1 MDNTQ
6 VTVQHKNAT
15 LGELMHSPAVV
26 GKLNEV
32 WSSPQMANS
41 FMSSVISVANGNPQ
55 LRKAEPMSII
65 GAAMVAATM
74 QLQVIPTLGQCYII
88 PYGSKAQFQV
98 GYLGLLQLCQ
108 RSGQFKKILAA
119 PVHEGEYIS
128 GDEFDEDYV
137 FDKKQRKSD
146 KIVGYMAK
154 FELLNGFTKVA
165 YWDVDRVKAHA
176 TKFSQ
181 AYRSGY
187 TSPWKSNFD
196 AMAMKG
202 LSLDTE
208 IPTPNGFTTMEALQV
223 GDTIYNALGKETKVV
238 AKSEVKHLPCYKIT
252 MLNGDT
258 IICDEEH
265 RWFANGGRTK
275 KKDWFVADTKV
286 LATIK
291 GLGYPIVIPN
301 TKQVEMSKKDLLISP
316 YVLGYWLGN
325 GHSYCG
331 SVSCDKSDAEELEQ
345 FFMVDYN
352 TSITYDDHSN
362 SATINISSQ
371 TGKRTDLS
379 SLKQQL
385 RELSVLENKHI
396 PVEYKRASIEQRI
409 ELVRGLCDSDG
420 SIDKQRGRVIYTS
433 VREEL
438 ALSLYEIVSSLGE
451 RASFR
456 SGISHG
462 YGKET
467 VFYEVEWLPRSFNP
481 FHLKRKADKFKG
493 CKIVTNNVI
502 KSIELVDS
510 VPTQCIAV
518 DCGDATSETDFRK
531 SVLVG
536 RSFIPT
542 HNTVLKSILKYAPK
556 SIEMQNAVTFDQAV
570 VNVNSSDIQDLDI
583 DAFAPEYID
592 NLESEKKENI
602 AAKAAETAVAN
613 AAKKEAKA

>member
-6 VTVQHKNAT
+6 VTVQQKNAT

-165 YWDVDRVKAHA
+165 YWDVERVKAHA

-187 TSPWKSNFD
+187 TSPWKSDFD
-196 AMAMKG
+196 AMAQK
-202 LSLDTE
+202 
-208 IPTPNGFTTMEALQV
+208 
-223 GDTIYNALGKETKVV
+223 
-238 AKSEVKHLPCYKIT
+238 
-252 MLNGDT
+252 
-258 IICDEEH
+258 
-265 RWFANGGRTK
+265 
-275 KKDWFVADTKV
+275 
-286 LATIK
+286 
-291 GLGYPIVIPN
+291 
-301 TKQVEMSKKDLLISP
+301 
-316 YVLGYWLGN
+316 
-325 GHSYCG
+325 
-331 SVSCDKSDAEELEQ
+331 
-345 FFMVDYN
+345 
-352 TSITYDDHSN
+352 
-362 SATINISSQ
+362 
-371 TGKRTDLS
+371 
-379 SLKQQL
+379 
-385 RELSVLENKHI
+385 
-396 PVEYKRASIEQRI
+396 
-409 ELVRGLCDSDG
+409 
-420 SIDKQRGRVIYTS
+420 
-433 VREEL
+433 
-438 ALSLYEIVSSLGE
+438 
-451 RASFR
+451 
-456 SGISHG
+456 
-462 YGKET
+462 
-467 VFYEVEWLPRSFNP
+467 
-481 FHLKRKADKFKG
+481 
-493 CKIVTNNVI
+493 
-502 KSIELVDS
+502 
-510 VPTQCIAV
+510 
-518 DCGDATSETDFRK
+518 
-531 SVLVG
+531 
-536 RSFIPT
+536 
-542 HNTVLKSILKYAPK
+542 TVLKSILKYAPK

-592 NLESEKKENI
+592 NLESEKKENV

-613 AAKKEAKA
+613 AAKKEAMA

>member
-6 VTVQHKNAT
+6 VTVQQKNAT

-26 GKLNEV
+26 GKLNED

-41 FMSSVISVANGNPQ
+41 IMSSVISVANGNPQ

-187 TSPWKSNFD
+187 TSPWKSDFD
-196 AMAMKG
+196 AMAQK
-202 LSLDTE
+202 
-208 IPTPNGFTTMEALQV
+208 
-223 GDTIYNALGKETKVV
+223 
-238 AKSEVKHLPCYKIT
+238 
-252 MLNGDT
+252 
-258 IICDEEH
+258 
-265 RWFANGGRTK
+265 
-275 KKDWFVADTKV
+275 
-286 LATIK
+286 
-291 GLGYPIVIPN
+291 
-301 TKQVEMSKKDLLISP
+301 
-316 YVLGYWLGN
+316 
-325 GHSYCG
+325 
-331 SVSCDKSDAEELEQ
+331 
-345 FFMVDYN
+345 
-352 TSITYDDHSN
+352 
-362 SATINISSQ
+362 
-371 TGKRTDLS
+371 
-379 SLKQQL
+379 
-385 RELSVLENKHI
+385 
-396 PVEYKRASIEQRI
+396 
-409 ELVRGLCDSDG
+409 
-420 SIDKQRGRVIYTS
+420 
-433 VREEL
+433 
-438 ALSLYEIVSSLGE
+438 
-451 RASFR
+451 
-456 SGISHG
+456 
-462 YGKET
+462 
-467 VFYEVEWLPRSFNP
+467 
-481 FHLKRKADKFKG
+481 
-493 CKIVTNNVI
+493 
-502 KSIELVDS
+502 
-510 VPTQCIAV
+510 
-518 DCGDATSETDFRK
+518 
-531 SVLVG
+531 
-536 RSFIPT
+536 
-542 HNTVLKSILKYAPK
+542 TVLKSILKYAPK

>member
-6 VTVQHKNAT
+6 VTVQQRNAT
-15 LGELMHSPAVV
+15 LGELMHSPAVI

-165 YWDVDRVKAHA
+165 YWNVDRVKAHA

-187 TSPWKSNFD
+187 TSPWKSDFD
-196 AMAMKG
+196 AMAQK
-202 LSLDTE
+202 
-208 IPTPNGFTTMEALQV
+208 
-223 GDTIYNALGKETKVV
+223 
-238 AKSEVKHLPCYKIT
+238 
-252 MLNGDT
+252 
-258 IICDEEH
+258 
-265 RWFANGGRTK
+265 
-275 KKDWFVADTKV
+275 
-286 LATIK
+286 
-291 GLGYPIVIPN
+291 
-301 TKQVEMSKKDLLISP
+301 
-316 YVLGYWLGN
+316 
-325 GHSYCG
+325 
-331 SVSCDKSDAEELEQ
+331 
-345 FFMVDYN
+345 
-352 TSITYDDHSN
+352 
-362 SATINISSQ
+362 
-371 TGKRTDLS
+371 
-379 SLKQQL
+379 
-385 RELSVLENKHI
+385 
-396 PVEYKRASIEQRI
+396 
-409 ELVRGLCDSDG
+409 
-420 SIDKQRGRVIYTS
+420 
-433 VREEL
+433 
-438 ALSLYEIVSSLGE
+438 
-451 RASFR
+451 
-456 SGISHG
+456 
-462 YGKET
+462 
-467 VFYEVEWLPRSFNP
+467 
-481 FHLKRKADKFKG
+481 
-493 CKIVTNNVI
+493 
-502 KSIELVDS
+502 
-510 VPTQCIAV
+510 
-518 DCGDATSETDFRK
+518 
-531 SVLVG
+531 
-536 RSFIPT
+536 
-542 HNTVLKSILKYAPK
+542 TVLKSILKYAPK

-583 DAFAPEYID
+583 DAFTPEYID

>member
-6 VTVQHKNAT
+6 VTVQQKNAT

-55 LRKAEPMSII
+55 LRKAEPMSVI

-187 TSPWKSNFD
+187 TSPWKSDFD
-196 AMAMKG
+196 AMAQK
-202 LSLDTE
+202 
-208 IPTPNGFTTMEALQV
+208 
-223 GDTIYNALGKETKVV
+223 
-238 AKSEVKHLPCYKIT
+238 
-252 MLNGDT
+252 
-258 IICDEEH
+258 
-265 RWFANGGRTK
+265 
-275 KKDWFVADTKV
+275 
-286 LATIK
+286 
-291 GLGYPIVIPN
+291 
-301 TKQVEMSKKDLLISP
+301 
-316 YVLGYWLGN
+316 
-325 GHSYCG
+325 
-331 SVSCDKSDAEELEQ
+331 
-345 FFMVDYN
+345 
-352 TSITYDDHSN
+352 
-362 SATINISSQ
+362 
-371 TGKRTDLS
+371 
-379 SLKQQL
+379 
-385 RELSVLENKHI
+385 
-396 PVEYKRASIEQRI
+396 
-409 ELVRGLCDSDG
+409 
-420 SIDKQRGRVIYTS
+420 
-433 VREEL
+433 
-438 ALSLYEIVSSLGE
+438 
-451 RASFR
+451 
-456 SGISHG
+456 
-462 YGKET
+462 
-467 VFYEVEWLPRSFNP
+467 
-481 FHLKRKADKFKG
+481 
-493 CKIVTNNVI
+493 
-502 KSIELVDS
+502 
-510 VPTQCIAV
+510 
-518 DCGDATSETDFRK
+518 
-531 SVLVG
+531 
-536 RSFIPT
+536 
-542 HNTVLKSILKYAPK
+542 TVLKSILKYAPK

>member
-6 VTVQHKNAT
+6 VTVQQKNAT

-32 WSSPQMANS
+32 WSSPQMANG

-98 GYLGLLQLCQ
+98 GYLGLLQLCL

-165 YWDVDRVKAHA
+165 YWDVERVKAHA

-187 TSPWKSNFD
+187 TSPWKSDFD
-196 AMAMKG
+196 AMAQK
-202 LSLDTE
+202 
-208 IPTPNGFTTMEALQV
+208 
-223 GDTIYNALGKETKVV
+223 
-238 AKSEVKHLPCYKIT
+238 
-252 MLNGDT
+252 
-258 IICDEEH
+258 
-265 RWFANGGRTK
+265 
-275 KKDWFVADTKV
+275 
-286 LATIK
+286 
-291 GLGYPIVIPN
+291 
-301 TKQVEMSKKDLLISP
+301 
-316 YVLGYWLGN
+316 
-325 GHSYCG
+325 
-331 SVSCDKSDAEELEQ
+331 
-345 FFMVDYN
+345 
-352 TSITYDDHSN
+352 
-362 SATINISSQ
+362 
-371 TGKRTDLS
+371 
-379 SLKQQL
+379 
-385 RELSVLENKHI
+385 
-396 PVEYKRASIEQRI
+396 
-409 ELVRGLCDSDG
+409 
-420 SIDKQRGRVIYTS
+420 
-433 VREEL
+433 
-438 ALSLYEIVSSLGE
+438 
-451 RASFR
+451 
-456 SGISHG
+456 
-462 YGKET
+462 
-467 VFYEVEWLPRSFNP
+467 
-481 FHLKRKADKFKG
+481 
-493 CKIVTNNVI
+493 
-502 KSIELVDS
+502 
-510 VPTQCIAV
+510 
-518 DCGDATSETDFRK
+518 
-531 SVLVG
+531 
-536 RSFIPT
+536 
-542 HNTVLKSILKYAPK
+542 TVLKSILKYAPK

-592 NLESEKKENI
+592 NLESEKKENV

>member
-6 VTVQHKNAT
+6 VTVQQKNAT

-187 TSPWKSNFD
+187 TSPWKSDFD
-196 AMAMKG
+196 AMAQK
-202 LSLDTE
+202 
-208 IPTPNGFTTMEALQV
+208 
-223 GDTIYNALGKETKVV
+223 
-238 AKSEVKHLPCYKIT
+238 
-252 MLNGDT
+252 
-258 IICDEEH
+258 
-265 RWFANGGRTK
+265 
-275 KKDWFVADTKV
+275 
-286 LATIK
+286 
-291 GLGYPIVIPN
+291 
-301 TKQVEMSKKDLLISP
+301 
-316 YVLGYWLGN
+316 
-325 GHSYCG
+325 
-331 SVSCDKSDAEELEQ
+331 
-345 FFMVDYN
+345 
-352 TSITYDDHSN
+352 
-362 SATINISSQ
+362 
-371 TGKRTDLS
+371 
-379 SLKQQL
+379 
-385 RELSVLENKHI
+385 
-396 PVEYKRASIEQRI
+396 
-409 ELVRGLCDSDG
+409 
-420 SIDKQRGRVIYTS
+420 
-433 VREEL
+433 
-438 ALSLYEIVSSLGE
+438 
-451 RASFR
+451 
-456 SGISHG
+456 
-462 YGKET
+462 
-467 VFYEVEWLPRSFNP
+467 
-481 FHLKRKADKFKG
+481 
-493 CKIVTNNVI
+493 
-502 KSIELVDS
+502 
-510 VPTQCIAV
+510 
-518 DCGDATSETDFRK
+518 
-531 SVLVG
+531 
-536 RSFIPT
+536 
-542 HNTVLKSILKYAPK
+542 TVLKSILKYAPK

-570 VNVNSSDIQDLDI
+570 VNVNTSDIQDLDI

>member
-6 VTVQHKNAT
+6 VTVQQKNAT

-32 WSSPQMANS
+32 WGSPQMANS

-88 PYGSKAQFQV
+88 PYGSKAQFQI

-165 YWDVDRVKAHA
+165 YWDVERVKAHA

-187 TSPWKSNFD
+187 TSPWKSDFD
-196 AMAMKG
+196 AMAQK
-202 LSLDTE
+202 
-208 IPTPNGFTTMEALQV
+208 
-223 GDTIYNALGKETKVV
+223 
-238 AKSEVKHLPCYKIT
+238 
-252 MLNGDT
+252 
-258 IICDEEH
+258 
-265 RWFANGGRTK
+265 
-275 KKDWFVADTKV
+275 
-286 LATIK
+286 
-291 GLGYPIVIPN
+291 
-301 TKQVEMSKKDLLISP
+301 
-316 YVLGYWLGN
+316 
-325 GHSYCG
+325 
-331 SVSCDKSDAEELEQ
+331 
-345 FFMVDYN
+345 
-352 TSITYDDHSN
+352 
-362 SATINISSQ
+362 
-371 TGKRTDLS
+371 
-379 SLKQQL
+379 
-385 RELSVLENKHI
+385 
-396 PVEYKRASIEQRI
+396 
-409 ELVRGLCDSDG
+409 
-420 SIDKQRGRVIYTS
+420 
-433 VREEL
+433 
-438 ALSLYEIVSSLGE
+438 
-451 RASFR
+451 
-456 SGISHG
+456 
-462 YGKET
+462 
-467 VFYEVEWLPRSFNP
+467 
-481 FHLKRKADKFKG
+481 
-493 CKIVTNNVI
+493 
-502 KSIELVDS
+502 
-510 VPTQCIAV
+510 
-518 DCGDATSETDFRK
+518 
-531 SVLVG
+531 
-536 RSFIPT
+536 
-542 HNTVLKSILKYAPK
+542 TVLKSILKYAPK

-583 DAFAPEYID
+583 DAFVPEYID

-613 AAKKEAKA
+613 AAKKEVKA

>member
-1 MDNTQ
+1 MENTQ
-6 VTVQHKNAT
+6 VTVQQKNAT

-88 PYGSKAQFQV
+88 PYGNKAQFQV

-165 YWDVDRVKAHA
+165 YWDIDRVKAHA

-187 TSPWKSNFD
+187 TSPWKSDFD
-196 AMAMKG
+196 AMAQK
-202 LSLDTE
+202 
-208 IPTPNGFTTMEALQV
+208 
-223 GDTIYNALGKETKVV
+223 
-238 AKSEVKHLPCYKIT
+238 
-252 MLNGDT
+252 
-258 IICDEEH
+258 
-265 RWFANGGRTK
+265 
-275 KKDWFVADTKV
+275 
-286 LATIK
+286 
-291 GLGYPIVIPN
+291 
-301 TKQVEMSKKDLLISP
+301 
-316 YVLGYWLGN
+316 
-325 GHSYCG
+325 
-331 SVSCDKSDAEELEQ
+331 
-345 FFMVDYN
+345 
-352 TSITYDDHSN
+352 
-362 SATINISSQ
+362 
-371 TGKRTDLS
+371 
-379 SLKQQL
+379 
-385 RELSVLENKHI
+385 
-396 PVEYKRASIEQRI
+396 
-409 ELVRGLCDSDG
+409 
-420 SIDKQRGRVIYTS
+420 
-433 VREEL
+433 
-438 ALSLYEIVSSLGE
+438 
-451 RASFR
+451 
-456 SGISHG
+456 
-462 YGKET
+462 
-467 VFYEVEWLPRSFNP
+467 
-481 FHLKRKADKFKG
+481 
-493 CKIVTNNVI
+493 
-502 KSIELVDS
+502 
-510 VPTQCIAV
+510 
-518 DCGDATSETDFRK
+518 
-531 SVLVG
+531 
-536 RSFIPT
+536 
-542 HNTVLKSILKYAPK
+542 TVLKSILKYAPK

>member
-6 VTVQHKNAT
+6 VTVQQKNAT

-165 YWDVDRVKAHA
+165 YWDVERVKAHA
-176 TKFSQ
+176 DKFSQ

-187 TSPWKSNFD
+187 TSPWKSDFD
-196 AMAMKG
+196 AMAQK
-202 LSLDTE
+202 
-208 IPTPNGFTTMEALQV
+208 
-223 GDTIYNALGKETKVV
+223 
-238 AKSEVKHLPCYKIT
+238 
-252 MLNGDT
+252 
-258 IICDEEH
+258 
-265 RWFANGGRTK
+265 
-275 KKDWFVADTKV
+275 
-286 LATIK
+286 
-291 GLGYPIVIPN
+291 
-301 TKQVEMSKKDLLISP
+301 
-316 YVLGYWLGN
+316 
-325 GHSYCG
+325 
-331 SVSCDKSDAEELEQ
+331 
-345 FFMVDYN
+345 
-352 TSITYDDHSN
+352 
-362 SATINISSQ
+362 
-371 TGKRTDLS
+371 
-379 SLKQQL
+379 
-385 RELSVLENKHI
+385 
-396 PVEYKRASIEQRI
+396 
-409 ELVRGLCDSDG
+409 
-420 SIDKQRGRVIYTS
+420 
-433 VREEL
+433 
-438 ALSLYEIVSSLGE
+438 
-451 RASFR
+451 
-456 SGISHG
+456 
-462 YGKET
+462 
-467 VFYEVEWLPRSFNP
+467 
-481 FHLKRKADKFKG
+481 
-493 CKIVTNNVI
+493 
-502 KSIELVDS
+502 
-510 VPTQCIAV
+510 
-518 DCGDATSETDFRK
+518 
-531 SVLVG
+531 
-536 RSFIPT
+536 
-542 HNTVLKSILKYAPK
+542 TVLKSILKYAPK

-602 AAKAAETAVAN
+602 AAKAAEIAVAN
-613 AAKKEAKA
+613 AVKKGD

>member
-6 VTVQHKNAT
+6 VTVQQKNAT

-41 FMSSVISVANGNPQ
+41 FMSSVISVANVNPQ

-165 YWDVDRVKAHA
+165 YWDVERVKAHA

-187 TSPWKSNFD
+187 TSPWKSDFD
-196 AMAMKG
+196 AMAQK
-202 LSLDTE
+202 
-208 IPTPNGFTTMEALQV
+208 
-223 GDTIYNALGKETKVV
+223 
-238 AKSEVKHLPCYKIT
+238 
-252 MLNGDT
+252 
-258 IICDEEH
+258 
-265 RWFANGGRTK
+265 
-275 KKDWFVADTKV
+275 
-286 LATIK
+286 
-291 GLGYPIVIPN
+291 
-301 TKQVEMSKKDLLISP
+301 
-316 YVLGYWLGN
+316 
-325 GHSYCG
+325 
-331 SVSCDKSDAEELEQ
+331 
-345 FFMVDYN
+345 
-352 TSITYDDHSN
+352 
-362 SATINISSQ
+362 
-371 TGKRTDLS
+371 
-379 SLKQQL
+379 
-385 RELSVLENKHI
+385 
-396 PVEYKRASIEQRI
+396 
-409 ELVRGLCDSDG
+409 
-420 SIDKQRGRVIYTS
+420 
-433 VREEL
+433 
-438 ALSLYEIVSSLGE
+438 
-451 RASFR
+451 
-456 SGISHG
+456 
-462 YGKET
+462 
-467 VFYEVEWLPRSFNP
+467 
-481 FHLKRKADKFKG
+481 
-493 CKIVTNNVI
+493 
-502 KSIELVDS
+502 
-510 VPTQCIAV
+510 
-518 DCGDATSETDFRK
+518 
-531 SVLVG
+531 
-536 RSFIPT
+536 
-542 HNTVLKSILKYAPK
+542 TVLKSILKYAPK

-592 NLESEKKENI
+592 NLESEKKENV

>member
-6 VTVQHKNAT
+6 VTVQQKNAT

-187 TSPWKSNFD
+187 TSPWKSDFD
-196 AMAMKG
+196 AMAQK
-202 LSLDTE
+202 
-208 IPTPNGFTTMEALQV
+208 
-223 GDTIYNALGKETKVV
+223 
-238 AKSEVKHLPCYKIT
+238 
-252 MLNGDT
+252 
-258 IICDEEH
+258 
-265 RWFANGGRTK
+265 
-275 KKDWFVADTKV
+275 
-286 LATIK
+286 
-291 GLGYPIVIPN
+291 
-301 TKQVEMSKKDLLISP
+301 
-316 YVLGYWLGN
+316 
-325 GHSYCG
+325 
-331 SVSCDKSDAEELEQ
+331 
-345 FFMVDYN
+345 
-352 TSITYDDHSN
+352 
-362 SATINISSQ
+362 
-371 TGKRTDLS
+371 
-379 SLKQQL
+379 
-385 RELSVLENKHI
+385 
-396 PVEYKRASIEQRI
+396 
-409 ELVRGLCDSDG
+409 
-420 SIDKQRGRVIYTS
+420 
-433 VREEL
+433 
-438 ALSLYEIVSSLGE
+438 
-451 RASFR
+451 
-456 SGISHG
+456 
-462 YGKET
+462 
-467 VFYEVEWLPRSFNP
+467 
-481 FHLKRKADKFKG
+481 
-493 CKIVTNNVI
+493 
-502 KSIELVDS
+502 
-510 VPTQCIAV
+510 
-518 DCGDATSETDFRK
+518 
-531 SVLVG
+531 
-536 RSFIPT
+536 
-542 HNTVLKSILKYAPK
+542 TVLKSILKYAPK

-613 AAKKEAKA
+613 AVKKETKA

>member
-6 VTVQHKNAT
+6 VTVQQKNAT

-108 RSGQFKKILAA
+108 RSGQFKTILAA

-187 TSPWKSNFD
+187 TSPWKSDFD
-196 AMAMKG
+196 AMAQK
-202 LSLDTE
+202 
-208 IPTPNGFTTMEALQV
+208 
-223 GDTIYNALGKETKVV
+223 
-238 AKSEVKHLPCYKIT
+238 
-252 MLNGDT
+252 
-258 IICDEEH
+258 
-265 RWFANGGRTK
+265 
-275 KKDWFVADTKV
+275 
-286 LATIK
+286 
-291 GLGYPIVIPN
+291 
-301 TKQVEMSKKDLLISP
+301 
-316 YVLGYWLGN
+316 
-325 GHSYCG
+325 
-331 SVSCDKSDAEELEQ
+331 
-345 FFMVDYN
+345 
-352 TSITYDDHSN
+352 
-362 SATINISSQ
+362 
-371 TGKRTDLS
+371 
-379 SLKQQL
+379 
-385 RELSVLENKHI
+385 
-396 PVEYKRASIEQRI
+396 
-409 ELVRGLCDSDG
+409 
-420 SIDKQRGRVIYTS
+420 
-433 VREEL
+433 
-438 ALSLYEIVSSLGE
+438 
-451 RASFR
+451 
-456 SGISHG
+456 
-462 YGKET
+462 
-467 VFYEVEWLPRSFNP
+467 
-481 FHLKRKADKFKG
+481 
-493 CKIVTNNVI
+493 
-502 KSIELVDS
+502 
-510 VPTQCIAV
+510 
-518 DCGDATSETDFRK
+518 
-531 SVLVG
+531 
-536 RSFIPT
+536 
-542 HNTVLKSILKYAPK
+542 TVLKSILKYAPK

>member
-6 VTVQHKNAT
+6 VTVQQKNAT

-187 TSPWKSNFD
+187 TSPWKSDFD
-196 AMAMKG
+196 AMAQK
-202 LSLDTE
+202 
-208 IPTPNGFTTMEALQV
+208 
-223 GDTIYNALGKETKVV
+223 
-238 AKSEVKHLPCYKIT
+238 
-252 MLNGDT
+252 
-258 IICDEEH
+258 
-265 RWFANGGRTK
+265 
-275 KKDWFVADTKV
+275 
-286 LATIK
+286 
-291 GLGYPIVIPN
+291 
-301 TKQVEMSKKDLLISP
+301 
-316 YVLGYWLGN
+316 
-325 GHSYCG
+325 
-331 SVSCDKSDAEELEQ
+331 
-345 FFMVDYN
+345 
-352 TSITYDDHSN
+352 
-362 SATINISSQ
+362 
-371 TGKRTDLS
+371 
-379 SLKQQL
+379 
-385 RELSVLENKHI
+385 
-396 PVEYKRASIEQRI
+396 
-409 ELVRGLCDSDG
+409 
-420 SIDKQRGRVIYTS
+420 
-433 VREEL
+433 
-438 ALSLYEIVSSLGE
+438 
-451 RASFR
+451 
-456 SGISHG
+456 
-462 YGKET
+462 
-467 VFYEVEWLPRSFNP
+467 
-481 FHLKRKADKFKG
+481 
-493 CKIVTNNVI
+493 
-502 KSIELVDS
+502 
-510 VPTQCIAV
+510 
-518 DCGDATSETDFRK
+518 
-531 SVLVG
+531 
-536 RSFIPT
+536 
-542 HNTVLKSILKYAPK
+542 TVLKSILKYAPK

-613 AAKKEAKA
+613 AAKKEANA